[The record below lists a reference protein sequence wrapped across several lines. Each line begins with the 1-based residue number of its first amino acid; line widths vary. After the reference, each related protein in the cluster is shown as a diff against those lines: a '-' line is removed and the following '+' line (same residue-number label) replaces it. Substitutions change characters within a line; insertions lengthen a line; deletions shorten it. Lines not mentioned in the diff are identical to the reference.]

1 MPEVWIALATAFDV
15 PELRLTTR
23 DIDDYDELMTRR
35 LRAVAE
41 HGITMSAIT
50 EVIGAL
56 EPLDGAR
63 TFMAR
68 LRRDAQVII
77 LSDTF
82 LQFWEPMAPHLDYPT
97 IFCNTL
103 VVENDRVVDYRMRID
118 DGKRRSVEAFRD
130 LGFRTTAAGDS
141 FNDISMLRA
150 ADRGI
155 LFRPSPQVISAHGDL
170 AVTDTYEALLDRI
183 LAPPAAR
190 G

>member
-1 MPEVWIALATAFDV
+1 
-15 PELRLTTR
+15 
-23 DIDDYDELMTRR
+23 
-35 LRAVAE
+35 
-41 HGITMSAIT
+41 MSAIT
-50 EVIGAL
+50 GVIGGL

-68 LRRDAQVII
+68 LRREAQVII

-82 LQFWEPMAPHLDYPT
+82 LQFWEPMAPNLDHPT

-103 VVENDRVVDYRMRID
+103 VVEDDLVVDYRMRID